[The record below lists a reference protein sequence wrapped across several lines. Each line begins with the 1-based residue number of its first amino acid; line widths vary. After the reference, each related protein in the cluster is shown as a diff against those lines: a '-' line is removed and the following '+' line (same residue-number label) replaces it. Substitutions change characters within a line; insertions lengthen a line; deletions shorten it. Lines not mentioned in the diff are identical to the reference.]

1 MYNIFVLCHNIDVND
16 VYTQQNE
23 AYDVIGQFRV
33 NVTENMCYGDIT
45 NHRLP
50 VKDNNIY
57 DYIRNNNLI

>member
-23 AYDVIGQFRV
+23 AYNVIGQFRV
-33 NVTENMCYGDIT
+33 NVAENMSYGDIT
-45 NHRLP
+45 THRQP

-57 DYIRNNNLI
+57 DYIRNSNSI